1 MRGLR
6 TPVSDLRKS
15 IFTEVAK
22 IAYEADSANLNDA
35 VEAVPYTVCPGDVP
49 TYRESIYR
57 ERAIAAERV
66 RLAMGRIPSNLHY
79 EKSCLYGHRINRYM
93 LPVASKRAMWQKN
106 IMSHLL
112 CR

>member
-66 RLAMGRIPSNLHY
+66 RLY
-79 EKSCLYGHRINRYM
+79 DHRINRYM

>member
-66 RLAMGRIPSNLHY
+66 RLAMGMSLH
-79 EKSCLYGHRINRYM
+79 HRINRYM
-93 LPVASKRAMWQKN
+93 LPVVSKRAMWQKN

>member
-35 VEAVPYTVCPGDVP
+35 VEAVPYTVCPGED
-49 TYRESIYR
+49 R
-57 ERAIAAERV
+57 
-66 RLAMGRIPSNLHY
+66 
-79 EKSCLYGHRINRYM
+79 KS
-93 LPVASKRAMWQKN
+93 VV
-106 IMSHLL
+106 
-112 CR
+112 

>member
-57 ERAIAAERV
+57 ERAIAADLLWV
-66 RLAMGRIPSNLHY
+66 
-79 EKSCLYGHRINRYM
+79 CLYVHRINRYM
-93 LPVASKRAMWQKN
+93 LPVVSKRAMWQKN

>member
-35 VEAVPYTVCPGDVP
+35 VEAVPYTVWV
-49 TYRESIYR
+49 
-57 ERAIAAERV
+57 
-66 RLAMGRIPSNLHY
+66 
-79 EKSCLYGHRINRYM
+79 CLYGHRINRYM